1 MSHTLDQLL
10 ALMTLEKIEEGRFL
24 GQSED
29 LGLKRVFGGQVVGQA
44 LFAARQTAPDGRILH
59 SCHCYFLRPGDSN
72 EPIMYQVANLRDGNN
87 FSARRV
93 DAIQRGQTLFSMT
106 ASFQYPEEGFEHQDT
121 MPQVASPEGLTSERE
136 IMGRLGGN
144 LPPLLRERLSGEQP
158 FEVRP
163 VIFHNPA
170 KGRPEK
176 PERYIWLRANGAMP
190 ADIHSHQYLLGYI
203 SDFNFLPTALQ
214 PHGVGFLE
222 PGMNI
227 ATIDHS
233 IWFHRPFNLED
244 WLLYA
249 IQSPSAS
256 GARGYVRGQFYS
268 RDGRLIASATQ
279 EGVMRRTNEPG

>member
-1 MSHTLDQLL
+1 MSHTLNQLL
-10 ALMTLEKIEEGRFL
+10 TLMTLENIGEGLFR

-44 LFAARQTAPDGRILH
+44 LFAARQTVPDGRILH
-59 SCHCYFLRPGDSN
+59 SFHCYFLRPGNSD
-72 EPIMYQVANLRDGNN
+72 EPIMYQVANLRDGHN

-93 DAIQRGQTLFSMT
+93 EASQMGQTIFTMT
-106 ASFQYPEEGFEHQDT
+106 GSFQYPEEGFEHQDP
-121 MPQVASPEGLTSERE
+121 MPRVAPPEGLPSERE
-136 IMGRLGGN
+136 ILDRLTES
-144 LPPLLRERLSGEQP
+144 LPPLLREKLSGEQP

-163 VIFHNPA
+163 VIFHNPV
-170 KGRPEK
+170 KGRLEK

-190 ADIHSHQYLLGYI
+190 ADIHSHQCLLGYI

-222 PGMNI
+222 PGMDI
-227 ATIDHS
+227 ATIDHAM
-233 IWFHRPFNLED
+233 WFHRPFNLED

-249 IQSPSAS
+249 IKSPSSS

-268 RDGRLIASATQ
+268 RDGILIASAAQ
-279 EGVMRRTNEPG
+279 EGVMRRTNGPD